1 MGMVRH
7 RDSAQTPAIPAMK
20 RPSPSTF
27 AFPSGVLFAFLLGLF
42 VACSSA
48 APTPDSAAP
57 PTSTPTYQRLL
68 KILEAV
74 PAVDTHDHPMPFELL
89 PGRVNTERGNGMT
102 LQSLWQNSYYIWM
115 NPLTAW
121 PKSGRFDEWWAKA
134 KHDFDNARATSF
146 YRYQLPAFTDLYGV
160 DFDQI
165 TDDQARA
172 LNDQIF
178 DHYQNQDWF
187 NDVIRHRA
195 NIDVMLIDPY
205 WARFSF
211 TNAYPFAVQVLNVTT
226 LISTTQPQ
234 GFPPNEPLPQFA
246 AAEGL
251 RLETL
256 EDYLNVIDRLMARAK
271 TAGVAGLKTTTAYQR
286 TLDFAK
292 VPKERAEAGF
302 GKPRNSLPAP
312 VLKDFEDYV
321 FWRLVE
327 LSAKHDLPFQIHTG
341 HARIQGSNPMLL
353 VDCIA
358 ANPQTKFVLFH
369 GGYPWIG
376 ETGAIATRHAN
387 VWIDSVWLPTI
398 SYTMAKRAYQEWLEV
413 VPSNR
418 ILWGAD
424 AHHAEGIYAATQ
436 VTRRCLADALAEK
449 VDRHELREEHAVHIG
464 RQILRENALAL
475 FPAMRAHLDRR

>member
-1 MGMVRH
+1 
-7 RDSAQTPAIPAMK
+7 MK
-20 RPSPSTF
+20 RPLPF
-27 AFPSGVLFAFLLGLF
+27 LLRFPSSVLITLLLGLGF
-42 VACSSA
+42 VVDGTVFAA
-48 APTPDSAAP
+48 APEAP
-57 PTSTPTYQRLL
+57 ASSTPSATYPRLL

-89 PGRVNTERGNGMT
+89 PGRVNTERGTGMT
-102 LQSLWQNSYYIWM
+102 LQSLWQNSYYSWM

-121 PKSGRFDEWWAKA
+121 PKSGKFDEWWAKA

-165 TDDQARA
+165 TDDQART

-178 DHYQNQDWF
+178 EHYRTQDWF
-187 NDVIRHRA
+187 NDVILRRA
-195 NIDVMLIDPY
+195 NIEVMLIDPF
-205 WARFSF
+205 WSRFSF
-211 TNAYPFAVQVLNVTT
+211 TNAYPFAVQMLNVTT

-251 RLETL
+251 RLESL
-256 EDYLNVIDRLMARAK
+256 DDYVQVIDRLMARGKA
-271 TAGVAGLKTTTAYQR
+271 AGVAGLKTTTAYQR

-302 GKPRNSLPAP
+302 GKPRNTLPPA
-312 VLKDFEDYV
+312 VLKDFEDYI

-436 VTRRCLADALAEK
+436 VTRRCLAEALAEK

-475 FPAMRAHLDRR
+475 FPALRAHLDRR